1 MFESKPSIL
10 VVDDNLANL
19 TLMTG
24 LLQDNYQVRAATS
37 GEKALKIAWS
47 DNPPDLILLDIM
59 MPEMDG
65 HEVCRRL
72 KADEK
77 TREIPIIFLTAMSEV
92 EDEEKGLVLG
102 AVDYITKPIS
112 PPIALARIR
121 SHLSLYQT
129 IRSLELS
136 KEVITKQSEQ
146 LRILNNSLEKRVEDQ
161 GSQLDRLSI
170 LKEFFS
176 PQISEAI
183 VERGMDILKTHRV
196 KVTVVFI
203 DLRGF
208 TYFSDN
214 AEPED
219 VMTVLGDYHEVM
231 GGIINAS
238 KATVGHFAGD
248 GLMIYFN
255 DPLPQ
260 EGHLEIAAKM
270 CLRMMAEFKLLI
282 KKWAKEGFEL
292 DLGIGLANGYATLGT
307 IGFDGRRD
315 YACIGSVC
323 NLAAR
328 LCAEAKGGQI
338 LTNLKTFRQIDDI
351 IEGHDVE
358 DLILRGFS
366 KPVQTIELFSLK
378 QNV

>member
-1 MFESKPSIL
+1 MFDSKASIL
-10 VVDDNLANL
+10 VVDDTPANL

-24 LLQDNYQVRAATS
+24 LLQDDYQVRAATS
-37 GEKALKIAWS
+37 GEKALKIACS
-47 DNPPDLILLDIM
+47 DTPPDLILLDIM

-77 TREIPIIFLTAMSEV
+77 TRDIPIIFLTAMSEI
-92 EDEEKGLVLG
+92 EDEEKGLMLG
-102 AVDYITKPIS
+102 AVDYITKPVS

-121 SHLSLYQT
+121 SHLSLYHSL
-129 IRSLELS
+129 RSLELS
-136 KEVITKQSEQ
+136 KETIREQAEQ
-146 LRILNNSLEKRVEDQ
+146 LKILNVGLEKRVEDQ

-170 LKEFFS
+170 MKEFFS

-183 VERGMDILKTHRV
+183 VGRGMDIFKTHRV
-196 KVTVVFI
+196 NITVVFL

-214 AEPED
+214 AEPEE
-219 VMTVLGDYHEVM
+219 VMAVLGDYHEVM
-231 GGIINAS
+231 GGIINATQ
-238 KATVGHFAGD
+238 ATVGHFAGD
-248 GLMIYFN
+248 GLMVYFN

-260 EGHLEIAAKM
+260 EGHIEIAAKM
-270 CLRMMAEFKLLI
+270 CLRMIEEFKPLMQ
-282 KKWAKEGFEL
+282 KWRKQGFDL
-292 DLGIGLANGYATLGT
+292 DLGIGFANGYATLGT

-328 LCAEAKGGQI
+328 LCSEAKGGQI
-338 LTNLKTFRQIDDI
+338 LTNLKTYLQIDEI
-351 IEGHDVE
+351 VIGHEVE
-358 DLILRGFS
+358 DLNLKGFS
-366 KPVQTIELFSLK
+366 KPVQTMELISLK
-378 QNV
+378 

>member
-1 MFESKPSIL
+1 MFDSKASIL
-10 VVDDNLANL
+10 VVDDTPANL

-24 LLQDNYQVRAATS
+24 LLQDDYQVRAATS
-37 GEKALKIAWS
+37 GEKALKIACS
-47 DNPPDLILLDIM
+47 DTPPDLILLDIM

-77 TREIPIIFLTAMSEV
+77 TRDIPIIFLTAMSEI
-92 EDEEKGLVLG
+92 EDEEKGLMLG
-102 AVDYITKPIS
+102 AVDYITKPVS

-121 SHLSLYQT
+121 SHLSLYHSL
-129 IRSLELS
+129 RSLELS
-136 KEVITKQSEQ
+136 KETIREQAEQ
-146 LRILNNSLEKRVEDQ
+146 LKILNLGLEKRVEDQ

-170 LKEFFS
+170 MKEFFS

-183 VERGMDILKTHRV
+183 VGRGMDIFKTHRV
-196 KVTVVFI
+196 NITVVFL

-214 AEPED
+214 AEPEE
-219 VMTVLGDYHEVM
+219 VMAVLGDYHEVM
-231 GGIINAS
+231 GSIINATQ
-238 KATVGHFAGD
+238 ATVGHFAGD
-248 GLMIYFN
+248 GLMVYFN

-260 EGHLEIAAKM
+260 KGHIEIAAKM
-270 CLRMMAEFKLLI
+270 CLRMIEEFKPLMQ
-282 KKWAKEGFEL
+282 KWRKQGFDL
-292 DLGIGLANGYATLGT
+292 DLGIGFANGYATLGT

-328 LCAEAKGGQI
+328 LCSEAKGGQI
-338 LTNLKTFRQIDDI
+338 LTNLKTYLQIDEI
-351 IEGHDVE
+351 VIGHEVE
-358 DLILRGFS
+358 DLNLKGFS
-366 KPVQTIELFSLK
+366 KPVQTIELISLK
-378 QNV
+378 

>member
-1 MFESKPSIL
+1 MFDSKASIL
-10 VVDDNLANL
+10 VVDDTPANL

-24 LLQDNYQVRAATS
+24 LLQDDYQVRAATS
-37 GEKALKIAWS
+37 GEKALKIACS
-47 DNPPDLILLDIM
+47 DTPPDLILLDIM

-77 TREIPIIFLTAMSEV
+77 TRDIPIIFLTAMSEI
-92 EDEEKGLVLG
+92 EDEEKGLMLG
-102 AVDYITKPIS
+102 AVDYITKPVS

-121 SHLSLYQT
+121 SHLSLYHSL
-129 IRSLELS
+129 RSLELS
-136 KEVITKQSEQ
+136 KETIREQAEQ
-146 LRILNNSLEKRVEDQ
+146 LKILNLGLEKRVEDQ

-170 LKEFFS
+170 MKEFFS

-183 VERGMDILKTHRV
+183 VGRGMDIFKTHRV
-196 KVTVVFI
+196 NITVVFL

-214 AEPED
+214 AEPEE
-219 VMTVLGDYHEVM
+219 VMAVLGDYHEVM
-231 GGIINAS
+231 GGIINATQ
-238 KATVGHFAGD
+238 ATVGHFAGD
-248 GLMIYFN
+248 GLMVYFN

-260 EGHLEIAAKM
+260 EGHIEIAAKM
-270 CLRMMAEFKLLI
+270 CLRMIEEFKPLMQ
-282 KKWAKEGFEL
+282 KWRKQGFDL
-292 DLGIGLANGYATLGT
+292 DLGIGFANGYATLGT

-328 LCAEAKGGQI
+328 LCSEAKGGQI
-338 LTNLKTFRQIDDI
+338 LTNLKTYLQIDEI
-351 IEGHDVE
+351 VIGHEVE
-358 DLILRGFS
+358 DLNLKGFS
-366 KPVQTIELFSLK
+366 KPVQTMELISLK
-378 QNV
+378 

>member
-1 MFESKPSIL
+1 MFDSKASIL
-10 VVDDNLANL
+10 VVDDTPANL

-24 LLQDNYQVRAATS
+24 LLQDDYQVRAATS
-37 GEKALKIAWS
+37 GEKALKIACS
-47 DNPPDLILLDIM
+47 DTPPDLILLDIM

-77 TREIPIIFLTAMSEV
+77 TRDIPIIFLTAMSEI
-92 EDEEKGLVLG
+92 EDEEKGLMLG
-102 AVDYITKPIS
+102 AVDYITKPVS

-121 SHLSLYQT
+121 SHLSLYHSL
-129 IRSLELS
+129 RSLELS
-136 KEVITKQSEQ
+136 KETIREQAEQ
-146 LRILNNSLEKRVEDQ
+146 LKILNVGLEKRVEDQ

-170 LKEFFS
+170 MKEFFS

-183 VERGMDILKTHRV
+183 VGRGMDIFKTHRV
-196 KVTVVFI
+196 NITVVFL

-214 AEPED
+214 AEPEE
-219 VMTVLGDYHEVM
+219 VMAVLGDYHEVM
-231 GGIINAS
+231 GGIINATQ
-238 KATVGHFAGD
+238 ATVGHFAGD
-248 GLMIYFN
+248 GLMVYFN

-260 EGHLEIAAKM
+260 EGHIEIAAKM
-270 CLRMMAEFKLLI
+270 CLRMIEEFKPLMQ
-282 KKWAKEGFEL
+282 KWRKQGFDL
-292 DLGIGLANGYATLGT
+292 DLGIGFANGYATLGT

-328 LCAEAKGGQI
+328 LCSEAKGGQI
-338 LTNLKTFRQIDDI
+338 LTNLKTYLQIDEVVI
-351 IEGHDVE
+351 GHEVE
-358 DLILRGFS
+358 DLNLKGFS
-366 KPVQTIELFSLK
+366 KPVQTMELISLK
-378 QNV
+378 